1 MECTAV
7 GSNPRSPSSPRPPTR
22 RQYNAALSVAQKHLE
37 GMGAVIAVP
46 VHIALIRQTS
56 FGYIVV
62 YRFQGDD
69 REQTF
74 RVDAV
79 GGTMQDLRSCDVLW
93 S

>member
-1 MECTAV
+1 MERIAV
-7 GSNPRSPSSPRPPTR
+7 GFNTRGSSSPRPPTR
-22 RQYNAALSVAQKHLE
+22 RQYDAALSVAQKHLE

-74 RVDAV
+74 RIDAI
-79 GGTMQDLRSCDVLW
+79 GGVMQDLRHSEALW
-93 S
+93 M